1 MKHTPVHNA
10 GIPRA
15 NFHKTRTQI
24 AHNGGLLFTQILKMC
39 RVQEKDLVLR
49 KARLKKQICPILTS
63 WTQLQSSNLKF
74 KDFITSIF

>member
-1 MKHTPVHNA
+1 MKRTPVHNA

-49 KARLKKQICPILTS
+49 KARLKKT
-63 WTQLQSSNLKF
+63 NLSYSHFLDTASKL
-74 KDFITSIF
+74 